1 MTPRQTRFVGEYLV
15 DLNASEAALRAGY
28 SPRTAASQG
37 GRLLQN
43 VEIAAAIAAAQA
55 KRAERT
61 EVTQDRVVREFAK
74 LAFVEMGAFVEWGKD
89 GVTLKESAELTPE
102 LRAAISEV
110 SETIT
115 EHGGT
120 VRFKL
125 HDKKGALDSLARH
138 LGMFPSKV
146 ELTGKDGGVPL
157 AATVNVI
164 IEKD

>member
-1 MTPRQTRFVGEYLV
+1 
-15 DLNASEAALRAGY
+15 
-28 SPRTAASQG
+28 
-37 GRLLQN
+37 
-43 VEIAAAIAAAQA
+43 
-55 KRAERT
+55 
-61 EVTQDRVVREFAK
+61 
-74 LAFVEMGAFVEWGKD
+74 MGAFVEWGKD
-89 GVTLKESAELTPE
+89 GVSLRESAELTPE

-146 ELTGKDGGVPL
+146 ELTGKDGGVPM
-157 AATVNVI
+157 AAIVNVT